1 MPAAP
6 RPRRS
11 TASASFAHLFQP
23 IALDGDES
31 STDDGNSN
39 VSKDGEEK
47 KKKKRKTVYVPE
59 EDSGSEFE
67 VGEAGGKGADS
78 DNEETSSEGSL
89 EAASDD
95 DDLGSGAGDSDVSGS
110 VVGNSP
116 PRKGKGK
123 GGRKSGPSAS
133 AIVGNSKKGRAPVVA
148 SSSIITK
155 GKNSD
160 RPTTK
165 DGPTRARIPA
175 SHPSSGISHMYEYF
189 GPLAARGAS
198 RSLDLTSPDAGDDTV
213 SAKASKRRRCLS
225 EGRPTAGM
233 NLLEDSIVDAMM
245 DEATVNPFGVEA
257 KSVRD
262 ASWHPGQW
270 DILAG
275 KERSR
280 WGGWYPE
287 VTVPRDTLETLS
299 DDQADVYLP
308 SQAYPLRPHAIH
320 RPIGAD
326 EDVDGTQEPSDMADD
341 DNLELPQLPPDFQES
356 SSHTGQPVAGPSGSR
371 ERSAGLVSGA
381 GSVRVQLGRLE
392 TAKVQQE
399 GTEIELPRFQAVRLD
414 EYVPRKP
421 GHLFNAGGAV
431 GKVKW
436 APRADGSA
444 EKEYLAVT
452 TISDPDA
459 PLRHTP
465 ANDTQGSSLRS
476 MIQIWSVPAAPSA
489 RELHYETLGANAGQ
503 ESGAMK
509 LEIGL
514 CVDEDVRAVEWCPR
528 GGSADSDGAAD
539 STATTEAEDE
549 PVPTTTSRKL
559 KGKARAKAAQS
570 LNVGSDDAMNV
581 DSETPNGV
589 STLGILAV
597 VHGNGTIAIYAVPH
611 PDQLDGE
618 DKPTFVR
625 AQARCKFAI
634 PDASVVSVAWGGHE
648 MLAGGCT
655 NGAIAV
661 WHVASAIRAEKQT
674 GMSRPLHL
682 YQAHSGVI
690 RSLVFVDTPPPDL
703 ADRSEHD
710 FDERPTGIA
719 AVGYDGTVTLS
730 DLRQPD
736 GGTISLYQQRGP
748 IYDIAFG
755 AHAGVVYVHDA
766 DDRVKAFYLKPSAL
780 GSEGRVAIHT
790 GPVLS
795 VTASPHHGLVVS
807 TSADGSAVLTSGVRA
822 LRKRRVRGHFSH
834 KVFRLDF
841 KRETGELRMWDNLE
855 TEHRAALDPAN
866 PARTAK
872 KDAAA
877 EAAVPGETPT
887 AAWAA
892 EQGVL
897 CSAWHPSIDRCALLA
912 TGTACGLA
920 RIDWLEGT
928 AQALA

>member
-1 MPAAP
+1 MNGLNADWQMKEVATCRETVSLVSATATRVCSTASHPTPGSYSARGSLESSRGGHASMPAAP

-47 KKKKRKTVYVPE
+47 KKKKRKSVYVPE

-299 DDQADVYLP
+299 DEYVVIKALCSMFGSLILVLTGISAKRTCTFPRKHTRCVRMRSTGLSARTKTSMELKNLP
-308 SQAYPLRPHAIH
+308 TWPMTTTWNFRSC
-320 RPIGAD
+320 RPIFKSLRRIPASQSRALPGRASALQD
-326 EDVDGTQEPSDMADD
+326 SYQEPVASG
-341 DNLELPQLPPDFQES
+341 S
-356 SSHTGQPVAGPSGSR
+356 SSDVSKRPRSSRKGQRLSCRAFR
-371 ERSAGLVSGA
+371 RSD
-381 GSVRVQLGRLE
+381 SVRPSRILWGEV
-392 TAKVQQE
+392 
-399 GTEIELPRFQAVRLD
+399 
-414 EYVPRKP
+414 
-421 GHLFNAGGAV
+421 
-431 GKVKW
+431 
-436 APRADGSA
+436 
-444 EKEYLAVT
+444 
-452 TISDPDA
+452 DP
-459 PLRHTP
+459 
-465 ANDTQGSSLRS
+465 S
-476 MIQIWSVPAAPSA
+476 
-489 RELHYETLGANAGQ
+489 
-503 ESGAMK
+503 
-509 LEIGL
+509 
-514 CVDEDVRAVEWCPR
+514 
-528 GGSADSDGAAD
+528 
-539 STATTEAEDE
+539 
-549 PVPTTTSRKL
+549 
-559 KGKARAKAAQS
+559 
-570 LNVGSDDAMNV
+570 
-581 DSETPNGV
+581 
-589 STLGILAV
+589 
-597 VHGNGTIAIYAVPH
+597 
-611 PDQLDGE
+611 
-618 DKPTFVR
+618 
-625 AQARCKFAI
+625 
-634 PDASVVSVAWGGHE
+634 
-648 MLAGGCT
+648 
-655 NGAIAV
+655 
-661 WHVASAIRAEKQT
+661 
-674 GMSRPLHL
+674 
-682 YQAHSGVI
+682 
-690 RSLVFVDTPPPDL
+690 
-703 ADRSEHD
+703 
-710 FDERPTGIA
+710 
-719 AVGYDGTVTLS
+719 
-730 DLRQPD
+730 
-736 GGTISLYQQRGP
+736 
-748 IYDIAFG
+748 
-755 AHAGVVYVHDA
+755 
-766 DDRVKAFYLKPSAL
+766 
-780 GSEGRVAIHT
+780 
-790 GPVLS
+790 
-795 VTASPHHGLVVS
+795 
-807 TSADGSAVLTSGVRA
+807 
-822 LRKRRVRGHFSH
+822 
-834 KVFRLDF
+834 
-841 KRETGELRMWDNLE
+841 
-855 TEHRAALDPAN
+855 
-866 PARTAK
+866 
-872 KDAAA
+872 
-877 EAAVPGETPT
+877 
-887 AAWAA
+887 
-892 EQGVL
+892 
-897 CSAWHPSIDRCALLA
+897 
-912 TGTACGLA
+912 
-920 RIDWLEGT
+920 
-928 AQALA
+928 